1 LREGEELLSAPKAV
15 PVTPHSPGS
24 LFGFLNFEIM
34 VCELE
39 RGDAD
44 YLGCMLGSAVVILFF
59 VPHVC
64 SVEKD
69 GADVL
74 RDFLTSVSRYEGG

>member
-1 LREGEELLSAPKAV
+1 
-15 PVTPHSPGS
+15 
-24 LFGFLNFEIM
+24 M

-39 RGDAD
+39 RGDVD
-44 YLGCMLGSAVVILFF
+44 YLGCMLGYAVVILII

-64 SVEKD
+64 CVEND

-74 RDFLTSVSRYEGG
+74 RDFLTSVSRVF